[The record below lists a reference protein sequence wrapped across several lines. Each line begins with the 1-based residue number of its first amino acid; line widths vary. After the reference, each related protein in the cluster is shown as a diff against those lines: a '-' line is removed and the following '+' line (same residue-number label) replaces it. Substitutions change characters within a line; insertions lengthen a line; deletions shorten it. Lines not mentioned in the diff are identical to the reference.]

1 MADLIDEQVY
11 LLPRLAPMNFDE
23 SQLRSLLL
31 PNNVFETKNPDFF
44 IGGKLYDAKKIGELT
59 KDNSRK
65 RQKSII
71 ENRIKK
77 AKEQADNIILDIDD
91 SFSEIYIDETICN
104 YLNRSS
110 KKRIIIVF
118 HNGKGNL

>member
-44 IGGKLYDAKKIGELT
+44 IGGKLYDAKK
-59 KDNSRK
+59 
-65 RQKSII
+65 
-71 ENRIKK
+71 
-77 AKEQADNIILDIDD
+77 
-91 SFSEIYIDETICN
+91 
-104 YLNRSS
+104 
-110 KKRIIIVF
+110 
-118 HNGKGNL
+118 

>member
-1 MADLIDEQVY
+1 MQ
-11 LLPRLAPMNFDE
+11 
-23 SQLRSLLL
+23 
-31 PNNVFETKNPDFF
+31 
-44 IGGKLYDAKKIGELT
+44 KKIGELT

-104 YLNRSS
+104 
-110 KKRIIIVF
+110 
-118 HNGKGNL
+118 